1 MAKRK
6 NKRTPRRIHRHRHK
20 HGLSSPKTTR
30 MLLNKSALRRQVD
43 NSRAETR
50 ITAHQTQQITEAT
63 SDRTAMSPVGNFT
76 ERSAMPSADQ
86 PARFKKF
93 KDDRS
98 RNSPKRLQPNAQKKK
113 KKMDRKYI
121 QKLMSSIKK
130 KYRMNKG
137 PHFKRRL
144 EFRNDPPAEAVL
156 PKPKF
161 YRPPKANG
169 SSTPNQNDTIE
180 DGEIVEGLEISD
192 DDDDCVL
199 LEPPTAFINIDDDE
213 SDGEPSTSDRS
224 FKAFKRRAEL
234 LAPSPQILFKD
245 CHRQTALLRTSKPT
259 NQLLYST
266 MAKKTVSEASY
277 IVSDDSFETARP
289 KTSQTHADSVIV
301 IDDTI
306 TEEDFI
312 PLPPDDPILK
322 SSKTKGKKW
331 SSKRMNDSLFTSAE
345 KKELCKYNRNTFNP
359 SEESEETD
367 NEPKSNKRAVIID
380 GSNVAFAHGNSNI
393 FSSEGIKYCLQYFD
407 KMGHNAKAVIPA
419 FRKNATKSSNPELL
433 DKLHKEGKIVFTPCK
448 NLPGKMSTSYD
459 DRFILQLAY
468 EWNAAVVSNDN
479 YRDLINENPAFKKI
493 VETRVLGYSWCD
505 NIFILPKDPY
515 GRWGPTLDEILK
527 C

>member
-1 MAKRK
+1 MPPVANFRG
-6 NKRTPRRIHRHRHK
+6 R
-20 HGLSSPKTTR
+20 
-30 MLLNKSALRRQVD
+30 SALP
-43 NSRAETR
+43 A
-50 ITAHQTQQITEAT
+50 
-63 SDRTAMSPVGNFT
+63 G
-76 ERSAMPSADQ
+76 DQ
-86 PARFKKF
+86 PAGFKKF
-93 KDDRS
+93 KDVRAK
-98 RNSPKRLQPNAQKKK
+98 NSPKRLQQNAQKK

-121 QKLMSSIKK
+121 QKLLSSIKK
-130 KYRMNKG
+130 KYKINKS

-144 EFRNDPPAEAVL
+144 EFRKDPPVEAKVL

-169 SSTPNQNDTIE
+169 GSTPNHQNDTIE
-180 DGEIVEGLEISD
+180 DGEIIEELQSS

-199 LEPPTAFINIDDDE
+199 LDPPTAFISIDEDERDDK
-213 SDGEPSTSDRS
+213 PSTSDKKL
-224 FKAFKRRAEL
+224 KACKRRAEL
-234 LAPSPQILFKD
+234 LTSPHQILFKD
-245 CHRQTALLRTSKPT
+245 CHRETALLRKSKPEKK
-259 NQLLYST
+259 LLYST
-266 MAKKTVSEASY
+266 MAKKACPNASC
-277 IVSDDSFETARP
+277 IVLDDSFESP
-289 KTSQTHADSVIV
+289 KPKKSLTMDDSVIV
-301 IDDTI
+301 IDDTA
-306 TEEDFI
+306 TEDDFI
-312 PLPPDDPILK
+312 PLPPDEPK
-322 SSKTKGKKW
+322 ENRSKNNKK
-331 SSKRMNDSLFTSAE
+331 KIKRRNNRMNDSLFTTAE
-345 KKELCKYNRNTFNP
+345 KKELGKYNMNTFNP
-359 SEESEETD
+359 TDESEETD

-407 KMGHNAKAVIPA
+407 KMGHNVKAVIPM

-448 NLPGKMSTSYD
+448 NLPGQMSTSYD

-515 GRWGPTLDEILK
+515 GRWGPTLDQILK